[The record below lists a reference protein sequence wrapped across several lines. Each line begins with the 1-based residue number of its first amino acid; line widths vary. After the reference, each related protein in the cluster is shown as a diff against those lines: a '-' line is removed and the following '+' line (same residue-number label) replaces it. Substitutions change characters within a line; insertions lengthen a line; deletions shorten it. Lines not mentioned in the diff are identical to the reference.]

1 MAQERTMIA
10 LSLTIFV
17 SLALAVFFVG
27 LFLIQVFEGG
37 GQPQDAL
44 LPIEDGEH
52 TDSEIPRGGLR

>member
-1 MAQERTMIA
+1 MGTMIA

-17 SLALAVFFVG
+17 SVALAVFFVG

-44 LPIEDGEH
+44 LPIEEGEQSGPG
-52 TDSEIPRGGLR
+52 TSTGGVR

>member
-1 MAQERTMIA
+1 MIA